1 MGCGA
6 GKSKTKGP
14 EEINCSTHPKKLA
27 EALCLL
33 PKCPSC
39 SQQSFALCSDCV
51 DVHNKR
57 NPSDMF
63 YLQTLSNLII
73 EKINYYRFQ
82 VEEDQKSILS
92 SLKAIEIL
100 INQKTNSQIK
110 VSQFL
115 LEIYNPLQELMKFS
129 IKLRENERENDH
141 DMQNSL
147 GLYVGTIKGDGVVL
161 DESHNVKHVFNEL
174 DTTIRDSRRIII
186 GYFLDTGMLLNKSY
200 INMGYLEMTEKGAN
214 VFDHRRMILGT
225 ISKEGQILDNMQKN
239 LGSCK
244 AQKLKVAYEYFFSS

>member
-6 GKSKTKGP
+6 GKSKDKGP
-14 EEINCSTHPKKLA
+14 EEINCSTHPKKPA

-33 PKCPSC
+33 PQCPTC
-39 SQQSFALCSDCV
+39 SKKSFALCSECV
-51 DVHNKR
+51 DFHNKK
-57 NPSDMF
+57 NPSNVLS
-63 YLQTLSNLII
+63 LQTLSNLTI

-82 VEEDQKSILS
+82 VEEDQKTILS
-92 SLKAIEIL
+92 SLKTIEML
-100 INQKTNSQIK
+100 LNQKTNSQIQ

-115 LEIYNPLQELMKFS
+115 LEIYDPLQELIKFS
-129 IKLRENERENDH
+129 TKLREKEKEYDH

-147 GLYVGTIKGDGVVL
+147 GLYLGTIKGDGVVL
-161 DESHNVKHVFNEL
+161 DESHNVKHIFNDL
-174 DTTIRDSRRIII
+174 DNTIRDSRRNVI
-186 GYFLDTGMLLNKSY
+186 GFFFDTGTISDKSY
-200 INMGYLEMTEKGAN
+200 KNIGYLELNEKGAN

-225 ISKEGQILDNMQKN
+225 ISKEGEILDNLQRN